1 MVAENDGGCLHTA
14 ALSLLE
20 YVFPKVPDADSWPAS
35 SRALLAPNSI
45 AVSIKAVDVASDDNY
60 RALHI
65 GRTISATASAVDITG
80 DRDAGT
86 GVVRVTR

>member
-1 MVAENDGGCLHTA
+1 MIQHHRTPPARKIEASTYSPNCLTQTPSPPVHG
-14 ALSLLE
+14 LL
-20 YVFPKVPDADSWPAS
+20 FAPD
-35 SRALLAPNSI
+35 SI